1 MRERD
6 VTRGLSFS
14 SREFDNLSRDA
25 FSMESPD
32 SLLLGVLCFGDSHEV
47 WELGEDAL

>member
-6 VTRGLSFS
+6 VTRGLRFS
-14 SREFDNLSRDA
+14 SWEFDNLSKDA
-25 FSMESPD
+25 FSLETPD

-47 WELGEDAL
+47 WEQGEDAL